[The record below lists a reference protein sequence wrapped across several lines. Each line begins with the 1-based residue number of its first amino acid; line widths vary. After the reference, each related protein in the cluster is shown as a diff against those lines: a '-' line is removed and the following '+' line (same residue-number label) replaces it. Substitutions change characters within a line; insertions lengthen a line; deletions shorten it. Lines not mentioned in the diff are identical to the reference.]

1 MRGQRKDIAKH
12 VVSNILETLT
22 TNDFVNIIKF
32 SDRIESVVKCF
43 NEKLVPATLDNIRS
57 LNAGMENIET
67 EKIAN
72 YSGALISAFEVLQ
85 YYRNNDLGAGCNQAI
100 MLISDGVPHDF
111 NETFRQYNWP
121 NETYRHVRLFTY
133 LIGSEV
139 PDFQIIKEMAC
150 INQGYYV
157 HLSVPSEVREQVLRY
172 IPVMARPLVLGKH
185 DHPIIW
191 SHVYADVIVS
201 KYCLNLI
208 KKLEKFDEKMSFV
221 SLGSQNDRLQMGN
234 KATKKTK
241 GIVSKLPKQPNGRWE
256 HDTNRKLKATGNE

>member
-1 MRGQRKDIAKH
+1 MRCQRKDIAKH

-22 TNDFVNIIKF
+22 TNDFVNILKF
-32 SDRIESVVKCF
+32 SERIESVVPCF
-43 NEKLVPATLDNIRS
+43 NETLVPATLDNIRR
-57 LNAGMENIET
+57 LNTGMETIET

-72 YSGALISAFEVLQ
+72 YSQALISAFEILQ
-85 YYRNNDLGAGCNQAI
+85 TYRNNDEGAGCNQAI

-111 NETFRQYNWP
+111 NDTFRQYNWP

-139 PDFQIIKEMAC
+139 PDFLLIKEMAC

-185 DHPIIW
+185 KHPIIW
-191 SHVYADVIVS
+191 SHVYADIIVRS
-201 KYCLNLI
+201 TTFIHISCSHMKHTQINP
-208 KKLEKFDEKMSFV
+208 
-221 SLGSQNDRLQMGN
+221 QN
-234 KATKKTK
+234 
-241 GIVSKLPKQPNGRWE
+241 
-256 HDTNRKLKATGNE
+256 